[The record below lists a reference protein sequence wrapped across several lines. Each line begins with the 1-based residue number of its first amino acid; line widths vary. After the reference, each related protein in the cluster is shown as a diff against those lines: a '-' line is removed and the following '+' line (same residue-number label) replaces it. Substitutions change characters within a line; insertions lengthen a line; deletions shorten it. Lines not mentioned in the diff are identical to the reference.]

1 MDYNQEDNWPQ
12 ELSEWYIP
20 EEDRDIKDSSEK
32 YDGNP
37 FKDISEE
44 IDLDQL
50 DINDLKYEDDSFI
63 DQLFANLEAKK
74 SRSVEQKENNQSS
87 KRQVSSQEQKGRTKK
102 AFAVASK
109 MFENGIDPDRDVFD
123 ALAKARLMNALGT
136 LLMLAV
142 ITTIF
147 IGVPYYLWSS

>member
-1 MDYNQEDNWPQ
+1 MMDSDDEMETSKFVGPRRKVQWNRHVRN
-12 ELSEWYIP
+12 L
-20 EEDRDIKDSSEK
+20 
-32 YDGNP
+32 
-37 FKDISEE
+37 
-44 IDLDQL
+44 
-50 DINDLKYEDDSFI
+50 LK
-63 DQLFANLEAKK
+63 
-74 SRSVEQKENNQSS
+74 
-87 KRQVSSQEQKGRTKK
+87 KGRTKK